1 MTYSE
6 IYGAGGLVVQVLITP
21 WMINK
26 FGEKSA
32 LIFGLFVYI
41 IYMGSHHNLLKLI
54 SSVQLVN

>member
-1 MTYSE
+1 M
-6 IYGAGGLVVQVLITP
+6 LITP